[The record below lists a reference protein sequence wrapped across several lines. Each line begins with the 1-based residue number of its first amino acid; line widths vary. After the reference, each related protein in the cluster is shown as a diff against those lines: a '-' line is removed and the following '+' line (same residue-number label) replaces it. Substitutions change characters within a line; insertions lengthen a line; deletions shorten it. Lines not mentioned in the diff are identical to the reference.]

1 MTLNT
6 AYEKKS
12 VNVTLDD
19 CTPIWFYPQNRWKT
33 EDSMENFPKI
43 LLFSKSEHDDDS
55 ET

>member
-12 VNVTLDD
+12 VNVTLD
-19 CTPIWFYPQNRWKT
+19 CIPIWFYPQNRLKT

-43 LLFSKSEHDDDS
+43 LLCSKSEHDDDS